1 MKFKRKGNLTKRK
14 KTIKRIRIEIEMK
27 KKTLRGEFE
36 NKRQFNKRQIKNNQ
50 KNEDQIK
57 KTQIRIE

>member
-1 MKFKRKGNLTKRK
+1 MRKN
-14 KTIKRIRIEIEMK
+14 
-27 KKTLRGEFE
+27 KTLRGEFE